1 MRYDYFQRDIWIF
14 AAKTTD
20 FADFTILRGKIQ
32 IFLKPY
38 KPSFFIFEIFTYFCR
53 SGSRGSSFSNSGND
67 EDSRDN
73 SLTPDAAKLMS
84 ELNVLLVPPRSPS
97 RTRKLYERRRS
108 SLETNSLVIPTP
120 KTSKPPRLKMKR
132 SKSPDKSLI
141 PGFVPVKMEQSEMPL
156 SPFRSDRNEKQKN
169 VKENRE
175 RSSSKKSGRRKS
187 LT

>member
-1 MRYDYFQRDIWIF
+1 MTLAQ
-14 AAKTTD
+14 
-20 FADFTILRGKIQ
+20 L
-32 IFLKPY
+32 
-38 KPSFFIFEIFTYFCR
+38 FFSRFFFNFR
-53 SGSRGSSFSNSGND
+53 SGSRGSSFSNSGNED
-67 EDSRDN
+67 ERDSS

-120 KTSKPPRLKMKR
+120 KPSKKPQRLKMKR

>member
-1 MRYDYFQRDIWIF
+1 
-14 AAKTTD
+14 
-20 FADFTILRGKIQ
+20 
-32 IFLKPY
+32 
-38 KPSFFIFEIFTYFCR
+38 
-53 SGSRGSSFSNSGND
+53 
-67 EDSRDN
+67 
-73 SLTPDAAKLMS
+73 MS